1 MSERSSPTS
10 LFDTI
15 AARINASPEALRSLG
30 FTGAVTGEGASTVA
44 LGTAAAL
51 GDVQSG
57 PVLIIDANW
66 IDHTVTD
73 GAGARDAAGL
83 AACLRGSIQAKA
95 AVIPTAH
102 RNVSLLPAGV
112 ENDRPPLG
120 ELPSVFASLERDFR
134 YVVVD
139 LPPVLTA
146 TALVI
151 SWSVVL
157 ARLFLVV
164 RADSGRASLVRNALS
179 ALAPV
184 TTPALILNAADAR
197 ARRPAARAYVAR

>member
-15 AARINASPEALRSLG
+15 AARINASPEALRSLA

-51 GDVQSG
+51 GDVHSG

-73 GAGARDAAGL
+73 GAGARDAPGL
-83 AACLRGSIQAKA
+83 AACLRGTIQAKA

-120 ELPSVFASLERDFR
+120 ELRSVFVSLERDFR

-139 LPPVLTA
+139 LPPVLTS

-151 SWSVVL
+151 SWNAVL

-164 RADSGRASLVRNALS
+164 RADSGRARLVRSALA

-184 TTPALILNAADAR
+184 TTPALILNAADPQAGRLVAR
-197 ARRPAARAYVAR
+197 A

>member
-1 MSERSSPTS
+1 MSERSSPTG

-15 AARINASPEALRSLG
+15 AARINASPEALRSLA

-73 GAGARDAAGL
+73 GAGARDAPGL
-83 AACLRGSIQAKA
+83 TACLRGTVQARA
-95 AVIPTAH
+95 AVISTAH

-120 ELPSVFASLERDFR
+120 ELPSMLALLERDFR

-151 SWSVVL
+151 SWNAVL

-164 RADSGRASLVRNALS
+164 RADSGRARLVRSALA

-184 TTPALILNAADAR
+184 TTPALILNAADPQAGRLVAR
-197 ARRPAARAYVAR
+197 A